1 MIRMDPGF
9 ARRFAVPWQDDWN
22 SRGLGRILPH
32 DDQDGDLRPP
42 VIAARLTG
50 GTAGTG
56 YGKAS
61 LRSSWAGGL
70 ERIPDLEFEVIG
82 VRAGVDALVI
92 DYRSRIG
99 TGCARC

>member
-1 MIRMDPGF
+1 MAWAGS
-9 ARRFAVPWQDDWN
+9 
-22 SRGLGRILPH
+22 SRTTTRTVIFG
-32 DDQDGDLRPP
+32 PP
-42 VIAARLTG
+42 VIARLTG

-70 ERIPDLEFEVIG
+70 ERIPDLEFEGIG

-92 DYRSRIG
+92 DYRRRIG